1 MVVAAGL
8 PVGLGSPKVGLHLGE
23 SGIHQLLVLQLCS
36 FGRQGFDFCLV
47 DDVLCQALAS
57 QWTGG
62 LVLCWAT
69 ALPLGCVSLALA
81 NDLGVLAGDDVPK
94 VGHRPVGDFDCLPI
108 QGLVARVAGGEA
120 LVQDLEELSANV
132 GDDRFAKGRIEPADL
147 TLSLFPPSHLLLP
160 RLELQLLSV
169 ASPLQLLLVH
179 PLGGVKHLLAR

>member
-1 MVVAAGL
+1 M
-8 PVGLGSPKVGLHLGE
+8 
-23 SGIHQLLVLQLCS
+23 
-36 FGRQGFDFCLV
+36 
-47 DDVLCQALAS
+47 
-57 QWTGG
+57 
-62 LVLCWAT
+62 
-69 ALPLGCVSLALA
+69 
-81 NDLGVLAGDDVPK
+81 
-94 VGHRPVGDFDCLPI
+94 
-108 QGLVARVAGGEA
+108 ARVAGGEA